1 VLWALLRDGREFTP
15 DRPTTATA
23 AA

>member
-15 DRPTTATA
+15 DKPTPATA
-23 AA
+23 VA

>member
-15 DRPTTATA
+15 EKPTTATA